1 MNRNNMNRR
10 NFLRNI
16 GLAGASIAVA
26 PFVSFETPKRMIY
39 KVKLPA
45 FLIYL
50 KKKGTTHPLEFETI
64 ARTVNTS
71 RGTLKQFCERYPTN
85 DVSIFFYEECKLDSG
100 DPCVRA
106 CAVKL
111 KDDMEIVSV
120 AHRCRSGTY
129 YEPIYI

>member
-1 MNRNNMNRR
+1 MNRR

-26 PFVSFETPKRMIY
+26 PFVSFEAPKRMIY

-45 FLIYL
+45 FIFYL
-50 KKKGTTHPLEFETI
+50 KKKGTMHPIEFETI
-64 ARTVNTS
+64 AKTVNTY

-85 DVSIFFYEECKLDSG
+85 DVSIFFYEENKLDNG
-100 DPCVRA
+100 EPCVRA
-106 CAVKL
+106 CAFKI
-111 KDDMEIVSV
+111 KDDMEIY
-120 AHRCRSGTY
+120 HPGTH

>member
-1 MNRNNMNRR
+1 MNRR
-10 NFLRNI
+10 NFLINI

-45 FLIYL
+45 FILYL
-50 KKKGTTHPLEFETI
+50 KKKGTTHPIEFETI
-64 ARTVNTS
+64 AKTVNTY

-85 DVSIFFYEECKLDSG
+85 DVSIFFYEEQKFDNG
-100 DPCVRA
+100 EPCVRA
-106 CAVKL
+106 CAYKI
-111 KDDMEIVSV
+111 KDNMEIY
-120 AHRCRSGTY
+120 HSGTH